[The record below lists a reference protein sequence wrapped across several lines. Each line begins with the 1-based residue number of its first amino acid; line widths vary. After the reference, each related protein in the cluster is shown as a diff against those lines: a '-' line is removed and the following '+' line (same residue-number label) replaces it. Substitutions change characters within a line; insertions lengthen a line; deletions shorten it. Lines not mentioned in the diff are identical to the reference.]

1 MSMATKV
8 TTMSTPRR
16 TLTKRFRSIYLLEEM
31 NMVRIGKTVMG
42 FSAALVTLLVAS
54 VAHAQEVGVQ
64 YIERDKWVAIAAGLG
79 LAIAAFGGALG
90 QGRAAAAAL
99 EGISRNPNAS
109 DKLFTPM
116 LLGLALIES
125 LVIYSLIISFMLVF
139 KIH

>member
-42 FSAALVTLLVAS
+42 FSAAFVTLLVAS

-90 QGRAAAAAL
+90 
-99 EGISRNPNAS
+99 
-109 DKLFTPM
+109 
-116 LLGLALIES
+116 
-125 LVIYSLIISFMLVF
+125 
-139 KIH
+139 